1 MTCRARS
8 GFHQQ
13 PGVGTFLE
21 KGGVRAPAERKRNS
35 RRESPAPNPAALAA
49 RSSISGISGCS
60 GPISGFM
67 FSLLE
72 IVFSQCH
79 DVCS

>member
-8 GFHQQ
+8 GGHHQL
-13 PGVGTFLE
+13 GIGTFLE
-21 KGGVRAPAERKRNS
+21 KGGVRAPAERKRTS

-49 RSSISGISGCS
+49 RSIISGISVSS
-60 GPISGFM
+60 GPISGFI
-67 FSLLE
+67 FPLLE
-72 IVFSQCH
+72 IVFFQCH